1 MIKGITK
8 WLELTGQ
15 QAELVSILYKL
26 EENKSP
32 TNPVAIERKYFQE
45 TKTFIQKSN
54 LFTQLRLLQ
63 EKGLVS
69 KTDNSHYFL
78 NLKGIQEAIYSKK
91 KELVQEMDEITK
103 FASDTHAFFE
113 KIIKPNSVSVIYLS
127 EAELYHKLAFYLKN
141 AASFYLGCDFPH
153 YAYSFAL
160 CNSAQEAS
168 YVETLIARIYVPSFS
183 LFCLSSYKIESSQY
197 RLQKKYKNKELIKE
211 ELQTIMD
218 LAKRRTLQSSTID
231 LRRTSTPFNFA
242 LLENKEEGDALF
254 MFLKDSN
261 GFISGCIFINSHETI
276 TQTKQHFLSL
286 MGTTIPLKKEVDFPD
301 EQDYSLMSQPEQKPK
316 KIIVF
321 DVNRIFTLNI

>member
-141 AASFYLGCDFPH
+141 AASFYVGCDFPH

-160 CNSAQEAS
+160 CNSAQEAAYIEMLS
-168 YVETLIARIYVPSFS
+168 TKIHDPAFS
-183 LFCLSSYKIESSQY
+183 LFCISSYKIETLFY
-197 RLQKKYKNKELIKE
+197 RLNQKYKNKELIKE
-211 ELQTIMD
+211 ELQEVIESVRKKAM
-218 LAKRRTLQSSTID
+218 QYSSID
-231 LRRTSTPFNFA
+231 LRKT
-242 LLENKEEGDALF
+242 
-254 MFLKDSN
+254 
-261 GFISGCIFINSHETI
+261 
-276 TQTKQHFLSL
+276 
-286 MGTTIPLKKEVDFPD
+286 
-301 EQDYSLMSQPEQKPK
+301 
-316 KIIVF
+316 
-321 DVNRIFTLNI
+321 